1 MFRRIK
7 DVVDLYYLS
16 KVFEFN
22 ETDILQ
28 RLKDSGRQLGS
39 FDSFLYRSEELA
51 HSYEKFRFTGAVDKP
66 PFEEVYHSVM
76 KYISA
81 VLPSN
86 GNQVK
91 LR

>member
-22 ETDILQ
+22 AEDIVQ

-39 FDSFLYRSEELA
+39 FDCILHRTEELA
-51 HSYEKFRFTGAVDKP
+51 HSYEKFRFTGDVDKP
-66 PFEEVYHSVM
+66 PFEEVYHAVM
-76 KYISA
+76 KFISH
-81 VLPSN
+81 VLP
-86 GNQVK
+86 V
-91 LR
+91 